1 MHFHSKG
8 TICRLQ
14 ASHINH
20 SEMTIPYF
28 PPHIPYHSPIFIIHF
43 PQFWV
48 NHTSQNLNFW
58 RFSRWWYTYPSEKYE
73 FISWDD
79 EIPNWMETINW
90 CSKPAEKLASIG
102 HVTSLF
108 PKLPSLVVLGAA
120 LAIVLPMDLQHSETR
135 LFQVTDRLVG
145 WGSANGTSGV
155 FHIFSTSSIDKNYI
169 WKWWIPKAEYMIN
182 IEYMFYQKYQVA
194 ILYQW
199 WIWYLSNIGD
209 YITNHKWE

>member
-43 PQFWV
+43 PRFWV

-90 CSKPAEKLASIG
+90 CSKPPEKLASIG

-120 LAIVLPMDLQHSETR
+120 LAIVLPMDLQHSEPGFSRYRIASSAEVLQTAPVGFFIF
-135 LFQVTDRLVG
+135 FQPVALIKTTYE
-145 WGSANGTSGV
+145 NG
-155 FHIFSTSSIDKNYI
+155 
-169 WKWWIPKAEYMIN
+169 E
-182 IEYMFYQKYQVA
+182 YQKQN
-194 ILYQW
+194 
-199 WIWYLSNIGD
+199 IW
-209 YITNHKWE
+209 